1 MRVLQLGPY
10 ARPHGG
16 VQANLVAIRDFL
28 LRRNIPCPVI
38 NLTRVRDAETEEVYY
53 PKNAF
58 ELLWRLLTL
67 RYDVAHV
74 HIGGD
79 LSLRLAGLGIVCSLI
94 PGRKTILTFHSGGYP
109 SSEAGRA
116 AGRRTLRGFAVR
128 RFDRLIAVNQEIAD
142 FFFRL
147 GYPRD
152 HTRLIAPHAFP
163 ELESSTGATALP
175 SLPSLPEPLG
185 AFWESHDP
193 VLVTVG
199 QLELE
204 YDVPL
209 QIEALGAIRGAH
221 PRAGLA
227 IIGAGSLEHELRG
240 RIHGI
245 PYGEHVLLCGDVPR
259 SATIRAVA
267 HSHALLR
274 TTLYDGDSI
283 AVREALH
290 VGTPVI
296 ATDNRM
302 RPSGVRLI
310 PMGSRN
316 ALVQAVLDVLSHAPS
331 AERRY
336 DADESNLE
344 AVLQVYQELTA

>member
-1 MRVLQLGPY
+1 MRVLQLGPF

-28 LRRNIPCPVI
+28 LRRDIACPVV
-38 NLTRVRDAETEEVYY
+38 NLTRFRETESGDVYY

-67 RYDVAHV
+67 KYDVAHV

-79 LSLRLAGLGIVCSLI
+79 LSLRLAGLGVVCSLI

-109 SSEAGRA
+109 SSEAARA
-116 AGRRTLRGFAVR
+116 AGPRTLRGFAVR

-142 FFFRL
+142 FFCRL

-152 HTRLIAPHAFP
+152 RTRLIAPHAIP
-163 ELESSTGATALP
+163 ALEGAAGGANDATALP
-175 SLPSLPEPLG
+175 EPLR
-185 AFWESHDP
+185 AFWQSHDP

-199 QLELE
+199 QLESE
-204 YDVPL
+204 YDLPL
-209 QIEALGAIRGAH
+209 QIDALGAIRDVH

-227 IIGAGSLEHELRG
+227 IVGAGGLERELRS
-240 RIHGI
+240 RVNAA

-259 SATIRAVA
+259 DATLRAVA
-267 HSHALLR
+267 QSRALLR
-274 TTLYDGDSI
+274 TTRYDGDSI

-296 ATDNRM
+296 ATDNHM
-302 RPSGVRLI
+302 RPAGVRLI
-310 PMGSRN
+310 PIGSRI
-316 ALVQAVLDVLSHAPS
+316 ALERAVLDVLAQPPN
-331 AERRY
+331 ATRAYE
-336 DADESNLE
+336 ADEHNLE
-344 AVLQVYQELTA
+344 AVLEVYRELTA